1 MSVSVPRMHTGYP
14 ERPPAAE
21 APSAISPVDPTGPIS
36 PTGPIDPTGPTDA
49 ELMARVR
56 SGDRDAFGH
65 VVDRYCDDL
74 VAYLARLTG
83 SRERAEDL
91 AQEAFLRLFRAA
103 SRYRE
108 RGRLAAFLYR
118 IATNLLRSEERRE
131 RRWRTLRPTL
141 DADAEQSAHQATPTA
156 ARRLLQGELRRRLAA
171 AVANLPLALR
181 APLVLY
187 EIEDWPQREIARA
200 LACREGTVK
209 SRLHRARARLRE
221 ELGPLW
227 NEWNGGTP

>member
-1 MSVSVPRMHTGYP
+1 MSVPVRRMHPAQP
-14 ERPPAAE
+14 EP
-21 APSAISPVDPTGPIS
+21 PSAGEPVDPMRV
-36 PTGPIDPTGPTDA
+36 DPVPDPSDA

-56 SGDRDAFGH
+56 AGDRDAFGH
-65 VVDRYCDDL
+65 LVARYGDDL

-83 SRERAEDL
+83 SPERAEDL
-91 AQEAFLRLFRAA
+91 AQEAFLRLYRAA
-103 SRYRE
+103 PRYRE
-108 RGRLAAFLYR
+108 RGRLAALLYR

-131 RRWRTLRPTL
+131 RRWRTLRPAL
-141 DADAEQSAHQATPTA
+141 DVHGERQAAPGA
-156 ARRLLQGELRRRLAA
+156 PQRLLQGELRRRLAA
-171 AVANLPLALR
+171 ALARLPLKLR

-200 LACREGTVK
+200 LDCREGTVK

>member
-1 MSVSVPRMHTGYP
+1 MSIPVARMPRAQP
-14 ERPPAAE
+14 EPPPAPDPCAQ
-21 APSAISPVDPTGPIS
+21 APAGEGPS
-36 PTGPIDPTGPTDA
+36 DA
-49 ELMARVR
+49 ELMARAR
-56 SGDRDAFGH
+56 RGDRDAFGQ
-65 VVDRYCDDL
+65 VVARYGDAL

-91 AQEAFLRLFRAA
+91 AQDAFLRLYRAA
-103 SRYRE
+103 PRYRE

-131 RRWRTLRPTL
+131 RRWRALRPTL
-141 DADAEQSAHQATPTA
+141 GAQEKTA
-156 ARRLLQGELRRRLAA
+156 ADPGAPHRLMQVELRRRLAA
-171 AVANLPLALR
+171 ALADLPLALR

-200 LACREGTVK
+200 LDCREGTVK

-221 ELGPLW
+221 ALGPLWDEW

>member
-1 MSVSVPRMHTGYP
+1 MSIPVRRMRPVQPEPPSTG
-14 ERPPAAE
+14 E
-21 APSAISPVDPTGPIS
+21 PVDPSRVEPEPDASFGADL
-36 PTGPIDPTGPTDA
+36 DPSDA

-56 SGDRDAFGH
+56 AGDRDAFGH
-65 VVDRYCDDL
+65 LVARYGDDL

-91 AQEAFLRLFRAA
+91 AQEAFLRLYRTVP
-103 SRYRE
+103 RYRE
-108 RGRLAAFLYR
+108 RGRLAALLYR
-118 IATNLLRSEERRE
+118 IATNLLRSEERRD
-131 RRWRTLRPTL
+131 RRWRTLRPAL
-141 DADAEQSAHQATPTA
+141 DVHGERPA
-156 ARRLLQGELRRRLAA
+156 APGAPQRLLQAELRRRLAA
-171 AVANLPLALR
+171 ALAGLPLKLR

-200 LACREGTVK
+200 LDCREGTVK